1 MIAEGGAWRVLAA
14 LGVTWLAGWALARRL
29 SPGLTRAETAAWSAA
44 AGLLPQAGLFVL
56 LAAAGIDPG
65 AGALLAGDAVAI
77 GAAFLI
83 PRRRSRRSLPTP
95 PPPRPRGPLD
105 PVAIFAGAVAALA
118 FLAFLVPAVAE
129 PMWST
134 DFLAIWGMKGKAMS
148 LAGSLPGRIFHDP
161 ALYWSHR
168 EYPLLVPLSLAAIAG
183 LAGGWN
189 DQALAILF
197 PAVELSTL
205 VLLYGFLRRCTG
217 SPRAG
222 AVAAALAALCFPLY
236 HPVNAGTAEIPF
248 AFGAVLAACATLDA
262 LSGPSG
268 TAYGRLFAAALFCA
282 GAKQEGTLFA
292 FLLAGALLLAFRMRG
307 KALAL
312 AWRSAGVLVLVP
324 AMHWVLLR
332 ALRGSQSRRDFD
344 FHLFAPARWPELGE
358 RFGSVASRMALREG
372 REALVALVA
381 IALFLLV
388 TRRSPAD
395 LLLPVLAAQIG
406 FYAVAFSVSSF
417 DPMYAVDGAFRRIAT
432 TLFPVLSLVLASRLA
447 TAKDRPA
454 GDAPRV

>member
-1 MIAEGGAWRVLAA
+1 MIAAGGAWRVLAA

-29 SPGLTRAETAAWSAA
+29 SPELTRTETAAWSAA
-44 AGLLPQAGLFVL
+44 AGLLLQAGLFGL
-56 LAAAGIDPG
+56 RAAAGIDPG
-65 AGALLAGDAVAI
+65 GGGLLAGNAVAI

-83 PRRRSRRSLPTP
+83 PGRRSRRSLTP
-95 PPPRPRGPLD
+95 PTRPRGPLD
-105 PVAIFAGAVAALA
+105 PMAIFAGSVAALA

-168 EYPLLVPLSLAAIAG
+168 EYPLLVPLCLAAIAG

-205 VLLYGFLRRCTG
+205 VLLYGFLRRRTG

-268 TAYGRLFAAALFCA
+268 AAYGRLFAAALFCA

-292 FLLAGALLLAFRMRG
+292 FLLAGALLLASRMRG

-344 FHLFAPARWPELGE
+344 FHLFAPAGWPELAE
-358 RFGSVASRMALREG
+358 RFASVASRMALREG

-388 TRRSPAD
+388 TRRSLAD

-432 TLFPVLSLVLASRLA
+432 TLFPALSLVLASRLA